1 MRPPRPD
8 PRSRTRGA
16 RASDLGRAIRLAAA
30 TVGILLLLVRPVAGA
45 GLLPDVS
52 LPVALPSLPLPTLP
66 PLPVPTPTLKLPTL
80 PPLPLPTP
88 TPKLPTIPPLPSL
101 PLPTPTLP
109 PPPSLPLPTPTLPP
123 PPSLPVPTPTLPAL
137 SPSPSASTAE
147 PLPAGSTTPS
157 VVPGAGPISAS
168 ASPIAAQP
176 SSPVD
181 VSAPEAGGLGALFDA
196 LAFPALVGVPI
207 VILFAILV
215 TQLAVGAAWMPVIR
229 RWLNR
234 RV

>member
-66 PLPVPTPTLKLPTL
+66 PLPLPTPTL
-80 PPLPLPTP
+80 
-88 TPKLPTIPPLPSL
+88 KLPTIPPLPSL

-137 SPSPSASTAE
+137 SPSPSASTTE

-181 VSAPEAGGLGALFDA
+181 VGAPEAGGLGALFDA

>member
-1 MRPPRPD
+1 MRPARPD

-30 TVGILLLLVRPVAGA
+30 TVGILLFLVRPVAGA

-52 LPVALPSLPLPTLP
+52 LPVALPSLPLPTSP
-66 PLPVPTPTLKLPTL
+66 PLPVPTPTVK
-80 PPLPLPTP
+80 LPTP

-137 SPSPSASTAE
+137 SPSPSASTTQ

-157 VVPGAGPISAS
+157 LVPAAGPVSAS
-168 ASPIAAQP
+168 ASPTAAQP

-181 VSAPEAGGLGALFDA
+181 VGAPDGGGLGALFDA
-196 LAFPALVGVPI
+196 LAVPALVGVPI
-207 VILFAILV
+207 VILFAILA
-215 TQLAVGAAWMPVIR
+215 TQLAVGAAWVPVIR